1 MRASRAA
8 AIVHARRCVM
18 RVRDVMTTEVVTVRP
33 DLSVKDAAEM
43 LARCSIS
50 GVPVVDDS
58 GEVVGVFSEADI
70 LVRETGARGRS
81 GILGWF
87 LEPDF
92 ELEAKIR
99 AENVGGAMTT
109 PALTISS
116 SRPVHEAA
124 ARMVEDSVNRLPVV
138 DDGKL
143 VGIVSRADLV
153 RAFTRTDEEIGD
165 EIRNEILTR
174 SLWLDPSAVSVT
186 VKDGAVRLAGEVE
199 TDADAELLPV
209 LVGRLPGVVSVEAEL
224 HSRERLMIR

>member
-1 MRASRAA
+1 
-8 AIVHARRCVM
+8 M
-18 RVRDVMTTEVVTVRP
+18 RVRDVMSTEVVTVGP
-33 DLSVKDAAEM
+33 DLSVKEAAEM

-70 LVRETGARGRS
+70 LVRETGGRGRS

-99 AENVGGAMTT
+99 AETVGGAMTT
-109 PALTISS
+109 PALTISP

-124 ARMVEDSVNRLPVV
+124 TRMVEHSVNRLPVV

-153 RAFTRTDEEIGD
+153 RAFTRTDEEIGE

-174 SLWLDPSAVSVT
+174 SLWLDSGAVSVT
-186 VKDGAVRLAGEVE
+186 VEDGAVRLAGEVE

-209 LVGRLPGVVSVEAEL
+209 LVGRIPGVVSVQADL
-224 HSRERLMIR
+224 RSRERAVVR